1 MWAICS
7 KQLSCRYSSEK
18 CIMIPELKTPITSE
32 FLKLE
37 NLIIR
42 NSCEIEQWFRMKW
55 QDYSAPFYSSIDLRN
70 SGFKIAPVDTN
81 LFPAGFRLYSVSLP
95 HIHPTELFLSRSPVL
110 YK

>member
-1 MWAICS
+1 
-7 KQLSCRYSSEK
+7 
-18 CIMIPELKTPITSE
+18 MIPELKTPITSE

-70 SGFKIAPVDTN
+70 
-81 LFPAGFRLYSVSLP
+81 
-95 HIHPTELFLSRSPVL
+95 
-110 YK
+110 